1 MADQA
6 MEKLANELIERL
18 GVVEAENATLR
29 KTNEDLRAM
38 VTQQAKTAS
47 EATIKQ
53 VDDGLLDTT
62 CENLVKCGA
71 LTSDQVAQ
79 AKEILKSDPNAPFKV
94 IQGFIDEKTLVKS
107 AAAQESLRGGRIVGS
122 PQIKRSPEDECYERM
137 CKILHRNL

>member
-18 GVVEAENATLR
+18 GVVEAENKTLR

-38 VTQQAKTAS
+38 VLSQTKTAS

-62 CENLVKCGA
+62 C
-71 LTSDQVAQ
+71 QH
-79 AKEILKSDPNAPFKV
+79 
-94 IQGFIDEKTLVKS
+94 LVKS
-107 AAAQESLRGGRIVGS
+107 GALKEDQVEQAKVYFKTDMNASLRVIQSLLDVHDQVKTAAEQESLRGGRIVGG
-122 PQIKRSPEDECYERM
+122 PNFKRSPEDECIDRM
-137 CKILHRNL
+137 RKILHL

>member
-29 KTNEDLRAM
+29 KDNDALRTM

-62 CENLVKCGA
+62 CENLVKSGA
-71 LTSDQVAQ
+71 LQKEQVAQ
-79 AKEILKSDPNAPFKV
+79 AKEIFKSDPNAPFKV
-94 IQGFIDEKTLVKS
+94 IQSFIDEKNLVKS
-107 AAAQESLRGGRIVGS
+107 AAAAESLRGGRIVGS
-122 PQIKRSPEDECYERM
+122 SQVKRSPEDECYDRM
-137 CKILHRNL
+137 CKILNHY

>member
-18 GVVEAENATLR
+18 GVVEAENADLR
-29 KTNEDLRAM
+29 KTNEELRAQ
-38 VTQQAKTAS
+38 VEQQSKTAS

-53 VDDGLLDTT
+53 VDADLLDTT

-71 LTSDQVAQ
+71 LNKDQVAQ

-94 IQGFIDEKTLVKS
+94 IQGFIDDKNLVKS
-107 AAAQESLRGGRIVGS
+107 AAADESLRGGRIVGS
-122 PQIKRSPEDECYERM
+122 SQVKRTPEDECYERM
-137 CKILHRNL
+137 CKILHL

>member
-18 GVVEAENATLR
+18 GVVEAENADLR
-29 KTNEDLRAM
+29 KTNEELRAQ
-38 VTQQAKTAS
+38 VEQQSKTAS

-53 VDDGLLDTT
+53 VDADLLDTT

-71 LTSDQVAQ
+71 LNKDQVAQ

-94 IQGFIDEKTLVKS
+94 IQGFIDDKNLVKS
-107 AAAQESLRGGRIVGS
+107 AAADERLRGGRIVGS
-122 PQIKRSPEDECYERM
+122 PQVKRSPEDECLERM
-137 CKILHRNL
+137 CKILHL

>member
-18 GVVEAENATLR
+18 GVVEAENAALH
-29 KTNEDLRAM
+29 KDNDALRAM
-38 VTQQAKTAS
+38 VQQQAKTAS

-71 LTSDQVAQ
+71 LTKDQVAQ

-107 AAAQESLRGGRIVGS
+107 AAADESLRGGRIVGS
-122 PQIKRSPEDECYERM
+122 SQVKRTPEDECYERM
-137 CKILHRNL
+137 CKILHL

>member
-6 MEKLANELIERL
+6 MEKLASELIERL

-94 IQGFIDEKTLVKS
+94 IQGFIDEKNLVKS
-107 AAAQESLRGGRIVGS
+107 AAAEESLRGGRIVGS
-122 PQIKRSPEDECYERM
+122 SQVKRSPEDECYERM
-137 CKILHRNL
+137 CKILHL

>member
-6 MEKLANELIERL
+6 MEKLASELIERL

-29 KTNEDLRAM
+29 KDNDALRAM

-62 CENLVKCGA
+62 CESLVKYGA

-94 IQGFIDEKTLVKS
+94 IQGFIDEKNLVKS
-107 AAAQESLRGGRIVGS
+107 AAAEESLRGGRIVGS
-122 PQIKRSPEDECYERM
+122 SQVKRSPEDECYERM
-137 CKILHRNL
+137 CKILNHY